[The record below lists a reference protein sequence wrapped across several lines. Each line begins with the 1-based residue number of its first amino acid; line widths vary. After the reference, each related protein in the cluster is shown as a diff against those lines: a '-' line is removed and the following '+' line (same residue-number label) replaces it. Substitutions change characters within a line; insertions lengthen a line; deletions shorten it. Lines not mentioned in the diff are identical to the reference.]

1 MLTLNYIF
9 TKLIIYIKTLQYKIK
24 MSFEVSKLSQLLGG
38 DYDELISYISSIGVI
53 AGSSVLY
60 CFDDYIDKSK
70 IGDIDV
76 FCTSV
81 DNFIKICELIY
92 QQNIKKIILPIDDQY
107 TGDIFISTL
116 HFDIGADKN
125 FNIILSKHESPTEI
139 INNFDMDYI
148 QCAWYNNKIYTSK
161 IFDESLSSKIVRWYD
176 INTSAYRLKKAL
188 QKGYKLKYLC
198 SNYQEILENHEEI
211 MNCKNMKFIKSV
223 EKNYHICDDN
233 SLILEPNANEFCT
246 IKMENYEI
254 NIVPF
259 KNDKSLIDVYNLSI
273 EDIYP
278 LYKDYYYYDI
288 FDVKT
293 VCNTTNILNLSLRDT
308 QKRTAFYFCYVTDS
322 KPKIGLNL
330 FLCNKNTLHE
340 ETYNEHLLPFTN
352 HINFEDN
359 DLTFHCY
366 ENNAQLS
373 DFNLAENIF
382 LYDPSKDLIFKVLE
396 LAKCRTIKHL
406 YINILEFDELD
417 FDDFVN
423 IEKFSI
429 ITKNYN
435 LFKKLFINNNFSSVV
450 YHYFP
455 DGTNPTNPTNPDFL
469 SEIIDY
475 KSLYYLDVPNNCN
488 FSDDIKNF
496 ALQTQKPITQKM
508 KSARKC

>member
-1 MLTLNYIF
+1 
-9 TKLIIYIKTLQYKIK
+9 
-24 MSFEVSKLSQLLGG
+24 MSFEASKLSQLLGG
-38 DYDELISYISSIGVI
+38 DYSKLINNISSIGVI

-92 QQNIKKIILPIDDQY
+92 QQNIKKIILPVNDEY
-107 TGDIFISTL
+107 TDDIFISTL

-125 FNIILSKHESPTEI
+125 FNIILSKHESPSEI

-148 QCAWYNNKIYTSK
+148 QCAWHNNKIYTSK
-161 IFDESLSSKIVRWYD
+161 FFDESLSSKIVQWYD
-176 INTSAYRLKKAL
+176 VNTSAYRLKKAL

-198 SNYQEILENHEEI
+198 SNNKEMPENNYKEIT
-211 MNCKNMKFIKSV
+211 NCKNIKIIKST
-223 EKNYHICDDN
+223 EKLYHI
-233 SLILEPNANEFCT
+233 SEKLILYDVDDDVLVRESDVNEFCILQIEYDE
-246 IKMENYEI
+246 IKI
-254 NIVPF
+254 SPF
-259 KNDKSLIDVYNLSI
+259 KNDKNLIDVYNLSI
-273 EDIYP
+273 EDIYS
-278 LYKDYYYYDI
+278 LYKDYYYCDI

-293 VCNTTNILNLSLRDT
+293 VCNTANILNLSLCDT
-308 QKRTAFYFCYVTDS
+308 QKRNAFYFCYVTDM

-330 FLCNKNTLHE
+330 FLCNNNTLHE

-359 DLTFHCY
+359 DLNFHCY
-366 ENNAQLS
+366 ENNAQLN
-373 DFNLAENIF
+373 DFYLAENIF
-382 LYDPSKDLIFKVLE
+382 LYNPSKDLIFKVLE

-406 YINILEFDELD
+406 YINILKFDELD
-417 FDDFVN
+417 FDDFINV
-423 IEKFSI
+423 EKFSI
-429 ITKNYN
+429 ITKNYD
-435 LFKKLFINNNFSSVV
+435 LFKKLFMKNNFSSVV
-450 YHYFP
+450 YHYFS
-455 DGTNPTNPTNPDFL
+455 DGTNPYSYNPEFL

-475 KSLYYLDVPNNCN
+475 KSLCYLDVPNNCD

-496 ALQTQKPITQKM
+496 ALKTQKPITQKM